1 MIKEKISSMVKK
13 NICQQIDIS
22 PKTLYNWENDINI
35 ESIMRYIKLLK
46 LLEIDPFEKLAEYE
60 KRLENK

>member
-22 PKTLYNWENDINI
+22 PKTLYNWENDIHI